1 MKKKIRVLL
10 ISQFFWPESFPINS
24 IVKQFKEIDF
34 DIITAK
40 PNYPHGSIFKNYRKL
55 GLIKKKFYNHNIYHV
70 PIIPRLSGKSI
81 FLVLNYFSFVFS
93 SIIFGSLYLKKKK
106 LI

>member
-55 GLIKKKFYNHNIYHV
+55 GLIKKSF
-70 PIIPRLSGKSI
+70 II
-81 FLVLNYFSFVFS
+81 
-93 SIIFGSLYLKKKK
+93 IIFIMFL
-106 LI
+106 